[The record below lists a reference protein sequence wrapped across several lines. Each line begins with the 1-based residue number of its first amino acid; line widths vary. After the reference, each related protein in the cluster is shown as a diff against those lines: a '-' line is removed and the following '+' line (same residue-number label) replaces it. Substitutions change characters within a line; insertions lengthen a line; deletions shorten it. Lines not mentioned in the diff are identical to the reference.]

1 MKKFLFII
9 LYYGFARFLPASFTK
24 PLGKVSKKIRYI
36 ICKNIFRKCGKNV
49 NIEKGAWFGK
59 GIGIEIGDNSGIGIY
74 CRIFNNT
81 IIGNDVLMG
90 PKCFMLEKTHLFD
103 RTDIPI
109 RNQGKINNR
118 DQVIIEDDVWIGRE
132 VMMIG
137 SRTIKKGTII
147 GARTL
152 LAKDFPEYSIVGGN
166 PAKLIKSR
174 K

>member
-1 MKKFLFII
+1 M
-9 LYYGFARFLPASFTK
+9 
-24 PLGKVSKKIRYI
+24 
-36 ICKNIFRKCGKNV
+36 
-49 NIEKGAWFGK
+49 
-59 GIGIEIGDNSGIGIY
+59 
-74 CRIFNNT
+74 
-81 IIGNDVLMG
+81 
-90 PKCFMLEKTHLFD
+90 FD

-132 VMMIG
+132 VMIIG
-137 SRTIKKGTII
+137 SRNIKKGTII